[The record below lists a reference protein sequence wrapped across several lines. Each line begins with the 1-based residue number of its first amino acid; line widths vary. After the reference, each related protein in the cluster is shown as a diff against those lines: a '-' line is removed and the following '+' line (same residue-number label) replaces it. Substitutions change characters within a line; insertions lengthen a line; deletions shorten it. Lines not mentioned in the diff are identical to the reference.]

1 VDVKNKN
8 MKEVKTITA
17 TKSQKINGYLI
28 LEGDKLYTLE
38 SYHSIGGG
46 CGMYKVEV
54 FNESRQLIATV
65 HSNFE
70 F

>member
-1 VDVKNKN
+1 MDVKDKN
-8 MKEVKTITA
+8 MKEVKA

-54 FNESRQLIATV
+54 FNENRQLIGTV
-65 HSNFE
+65 RSNFE

>member
-1 VDVKNKN
+1 

-17 TKSQKINGYLI
+17 KKNQKLDNHLI

-38 SYHSIGGG
+38 SFYSIGNG
-46 CGMYKVEV
+46 CGIYKVDV
-54 FNESRQLIATV
+54 FNESRKLIGIVDTE
-65 HSNFE
+65 FE

>member
-1 VDVKNKN
+1 
-8 MKEVKTITA
+8 MEEVKTITA
-17 TKSQKINGYLI
+17 KKNQKLGNHLI

-54 FNESRQLIATV
+54 FNESRQLIGTV
-65 HSNFE
+65 KANFE